1 MLKFV
6 IPVIAASFISISA
19 AQAAPLSVPA
29 LDLATSTSP
38 ADLIQVQHR
47 HRDSRHRDSHRHHR
61 YDRHR
66 HHRYDR
72 HRSRRHPPRG
82 WHRFHHRPHNWRMRG
97 CIAIGPAWFCP

>member
-6 IPVIAASFISISA
+6 VPALVASFISISTV
-19 AQAAPLSVPA
+19 QAAPLTAPP
-29 LDLATSTSP
+29 LDLATATSP
-38 ADLIQVQHR
+38 ADLIQAQY
-47 HRDSRHRDSHRHHR
+47 RHRDSHRHHR

-82 WHRFHHRPHNWRMRG
+82 WRRFHHRPHDWRMRG